1 MKTHVH
7 PPLHELDL
15 QAEAIPAVVVP
26 LDAVMADLLDQL
38 LTDSFAQDTVDRLVG
53 LSKADD
59 GVGIEE
65 GK

>member
-15 QAEAIPAVVVP
+15 RAEAIPAVVVP

-59 GVGIEE
+59 GVGVEE

>member
-7 PPLHELDL
+7 PPLHELDMRV
-15 QAEAIPAVVVP
+15 EAIPAVVVP